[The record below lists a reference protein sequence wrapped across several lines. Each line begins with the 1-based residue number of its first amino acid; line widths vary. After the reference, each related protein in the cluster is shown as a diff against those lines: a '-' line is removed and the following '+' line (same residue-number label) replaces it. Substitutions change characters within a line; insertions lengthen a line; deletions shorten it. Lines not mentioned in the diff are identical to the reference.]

1 MSTILLVED
10 TEDTRISLRRLLE
23 IDGYDVQTAAD
34 GEAGLLLATRI
45 RPDIV
50 VTDFMMPQM
59 DGLSLVLR
67 LRNNPITA
75 DTGIIL
81 ISAFTEDKETIFSS
95 SADIYL
101 QKPFDYDQLA
111 EAIETLSEARFGLKT
126 AGARH

>member
-1 MSTILLVED
+1 
-10 TEDTRISLRRLLE
+10 
-23 IDGYDVQTAAD
+23 
-34 GEAGLLLATRI
+34 
-45 RPDIV
+45 
-50 VTDFMMPQM
+50 MPQL

-81 ISAFTEDKETIFSS
+81 ISAFTEDKETILSS

-111 EAIETLSEARFGLKT
+111 EAIETLAEARFGLKT